1 MTIELLILA
10 TALVAHGVWVHLN
23 MRQIRR
29 DLLKIAGLNTR
40 QARKSLLE
48 DKVYVRLDKK

>member
-10 TALVAHGVWVHLN
+10 AALVAHGVWVHLN

-48 DKVYVRLDKK
+48 DKAYARLDKK